1 MEGIPYKVTG
11 VQTVLQ
17 AHGSQ
22 SQVQSMILRTKRKNT
37 WSEDTES
44 VRAEGRCLG
53 TGPVPK
59 AGWSQETQSE
69 QSQEDQWPGRQHFLK
84 FQNRNNYLES
94 NAEICLIL
102 KLVQLC

>member
-1 MEGIPYKVTG
+1 MEGIPHKVTG

-22 SQVQSMILRTKRKNT
+22 SQVQSMILRTERKNT
-37 WSEDTES
+37 WSEDTAS
-44 VRAEGRCLG
+44 ARRRKMLG

-69 QSQEDQWPGRQHFLK
+69 PRQEDQWPGREHFLK
-84 FQNRNNYLES
+84 VQNR
-94 NAEICLIL
+94 
-102 KLVQLC
+102 